1 MFLILYLKGK
11 LFSLFFFFF
20 FFKFYLRLYGHGLRL
35 VDKTLKWLA
44 EPAGLD
50 RFGCKKKNPFIK
62 QSGFEF

>member
-1 MFLILYLKGK
+1 MFERETIL
-11 LFSLFFFFF
+11 SFFFLFF
-20 FFKFYLRLYGHGLRL
+20 FFKFYLRLYGHGLRP